1 MCRRGFLLTVDSLLK
16 EFSRL
21 RYRRFS
27 GILDDRT
34 VPFYAERN
42 RETKL
47 TMKFLATAVTS
58 ALLLVQPVSHAL
70 ADELDTLVDILA
82 MKTAT
87 IKVVS
92 ENCGVSVDPMLEGRV
107 MEALVRVPSIYMSDV
122 MSNFAQSYENEKHAR
137 GSNCFSGNVE
147 ALATSKRIYDMH
159 IKDLRKL
166 VEEKYGQ

>member
-1 MCRRGFLLTVDSLLK
+1 
-16 EFSRL
+16 
-21 RYRRFS
+21 
-27 GILDDRT
+27 
-34 VPFYAERN
+34 
-42 RETKL
+42 
-47 TMKFLATAVTS
+47 MKFLATAVTS
-58 ALLLVQPVSHAL
+58 ALLLVQPVSHAF

-122 MSNFAQSYENEKHAR
+122 MSNFAQSYENEKNAR

-166 VEEKYGQ
+166 VEENYGQ